1 MSKVLKNL
9 ALALLAIVRF
19 WRIPLTPSF
28 NLFLGVN
35 LVGGGATIAFPRRAR
50 TSRFRQALF
59 HYGGILAQGV
69 LQAVLW
75 SGRAWAGWD
84 AAPLDALLLVNGA
97 TAAANLLPIRL
108 RFRGLEGATDGAL
121 AAEVLGR
128 GGVGHEVTAAE
139 VAARARKIRPRLA
152 NAAGHY
158 VLDACEVL
166 SGRPLP
172 AGFRW
177 DRPVPA
183 GVPPVYAEA
192 LDRAFRPITTAST
205 GGGPGPTSG

>member
-1 MSKVLKNL
+1 MLRRLCSMLS
-9 ALALLAIVRF
+9 
-19 WRIPLTPSF
+19 PSRD
-28 NLFLGVN
+28 GV
-35 LVGGGATIAFPRRAR
+35 GTHRAKR
-50 TSRFRQALF
+50 
-59 HYGGILAQGV
+59 
-69 LQAVLW
+69 AVLW
-75 SGRAWAGWD
+75 SAKVSAGWD
-84 AAPLDALLLVNGA
+84 CAALEAFLVVNGA
-97 TAAANLLPIRL
+97 TAATNLLPIRL

-139 VAARARKIRPRLA
+139 VAAWARKIRPRLA